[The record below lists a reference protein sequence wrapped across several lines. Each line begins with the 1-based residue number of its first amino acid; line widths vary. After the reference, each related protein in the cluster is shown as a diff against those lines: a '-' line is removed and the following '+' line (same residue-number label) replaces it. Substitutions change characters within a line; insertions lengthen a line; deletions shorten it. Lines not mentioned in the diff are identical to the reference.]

1 VRFDDMIA
9 TVLAQP
15 ARGAADN
22 VARWRQLVD
31 LLAQRRAAGAGDTA
45 ERAYSW
51 LADHRAEVG
60 LLVRQQAAQTL
71 AWRRIEPRLLAFFA
85 SDHPSVAQPLVSTC
99 RLDASEWLAL
109 LPSLSPTA
117 RGLLRHRRDLPVE
130 VEQALTSFGKSDF
143 QLGSPEG
150 AVAAAPAAPPELSP
164 GAEKGEVQIREL
176 VARIEAYRRQKEAA
190 QAEPFVPEAE
200 AEAEPVDGF
209 RWECGPD
216 GIILWVHGAP
226 RGPLVGQSIASIA
239 ERGQFGVDGQAA
251 GAFEKRSPF
260 RDARFSV
267 PGEGAAAGD
276 WRISGV
282 PFFEPNRGHFLGY
295 RGSARRPRLDE
306 VARGAA
312 EKDGDS
318 GGVFGTKLPPD
329 SLRQLI
335 HELRTPL
342 NAIVGFAEMIDG
354 QYMGPAADQYR
365 TRAADIMEQARRL
378 LTAVDDL
385 DTAARI
391 ETSRLDLDESS
402 VDAVALLCRLHDSY
416 ERVAGQRRASIAI
429 EIARNLPPA
438 RVEPAA
444 AERMF
449 SRLLA
454 ATIGLAR
461 EGETIAASMRLTS
474 HGGERMLC
482 LAIDRPRAIEG
493 LEERALLDPG
503 YSPDGDWPGAPVLG
517 LGFSLR
523 LVRNLA
529 EAVGGGLAVGETRFS
544 LYLPPLEGS
553 GRTPGD
559 DAQDEQGG
567 EGASG

>member
-1 VRFDDMIA
+1 MSVRFDDMIA
-9 TVLAQP
+9 TVLAQ
-15 ARGAADN
+15 RESGAGERA
-22 VARWRQLVD
+22 AKWRQLVD
-31 LLAQRRAAGAGDTA
+31 LLAQRRAGAAAADS
-45 ERAYSW
+45 ERAFTF
-51 LADHRAEVG
+51 LALYRDEVG
-60 LLVRQQAAQTL
+60 LAVRQQTARML
-71 AWRRIEPRLLAFFA
+71 SWRRVEPRLLAFFA
-85 SDHPSVAQPLVSTC
+85 GDHASVAQPLIATC
-99 RLDASEWLAL
+99 RLDAHEWLAI
-109 LPSLSPTA
+109 LPSLTPTA
-117 RGLLRHRRDLPVE
+117 RGLLRHRRDLPYE
-130 VEQALTSFGKSDF
+130 VEKALASFGSSDF
-143 QLGSPEG
+143 ALGSPDG
-150 AVAAAPAAPPELSP
+150 ASSPAIDR
-164 GAEKGEVQIREL
+164 GEAQIREL
-176 VARIEAYRRQKEAA
+176 VARIEAYRRQKEGAPPP
-190 QAEPFVPEAE
+190 EPEPDNEAP
-200 AEAEPVDGF
+200 ADGF
-209 RWECGPD
+209 RWECGTD
-216 GIILWVHGAP
+216 GIILWVEGAP

-251 GAFEKRSPF
+251 GAFEKRAPF

-267 PGEGAAAGD
+267 AGEGPAAGD

-282 PFFEPNRGHFLGY
+282 PFFDPNRGHFLGY

-312 EKDGDS
+312 QPEGD
-318 GGVFGTKLPPD
+318 GVFGTKLPAD

-354 QYMGPAADQYR
+354 QYMGPAEESYR
-365 TRAADIMEQARRL
+365 ARAGDIMEQARRL

-391 ETSRLDLDESS
+391 ETRRLDLDDSAI
-402 VDAVALLCRLHDSY
+402 DAVALLCRLHDSY

-429 EIARNLPPA
+429 EIARNLPAA
-438 RVEPAA
+438 RVEAGA

-461 EGETIAASMRLTS
+461 EGETIAASMMLKPLS
-474 HGGERMLC
+474 GEKMLC
-482 LAIDRPRAIEG
+482 LAIDRPRAIDG
-493 LEERALLDPG
+493 MEEAALLDPG

-529 EAVGGGLAVGETRFS
+529 EAVGGALVIGDERFS
-544 LYLPPLEGS
+544 LYLPPHEPAERSAG
-553 GRTPGD
+553 
-559 DAQDEQGG
+559 QGG
-567 EGASG
+567 EGKG